1 MSSSAEGDV
10 GGSGE
15 GGRTPSPSPEI
26 SSSRTMKSGVPIST
40 LGDMTLW
47 TVTR

>member
-10 GGSGE
+10 DAGGV
-15 GGRTPSPSPEI
+15 GGRTPPPEI
-26 SSSRTMKSGVPIST
+26 SSSRTMKSVARIST

>member
-15 GGRTPSPSPEI
+15 GGRTPSPEI